1 MLKREACESIH
12 ISPFIEGIKDQIE
25 DGKIEDQKDEA

>member
-1 MLKREACESIH
+1 MLKREAREGIQ
-12 ISPFIEGIKDQIE
+12 SPFIEGIKDQIE

>member
-12 ISPFIEGIKDQIE
+12 ISPFIEGIKDQIK
-25 DGKIEDQKDEA
+25 DRKIEDQKDEA